1 MRRVLRT
8 VAGPALLLLAAACG
22 GGPQSALDP
31 AGDQAGH
38 LHGLFKLMLW
48 VCGGTY
54 LLMLGFLG
62 WSIWRSLHN
71 QGVGRE
77 ASAAGL
83 DRGLRAGLGLWA
95 GIVVIGLAT
104 LAAASFLVD
113 RALASARAD
122 REAIAIRVTAH
133 QWWWR
138 IEYRNPATG
147 ALIETANELHLPADR
162 TARIELHAA
171 DVIHSFWLPNLGGKL
186 DVIPGRVN
194 LLDITPRRIG
204 WYRGQCAEFCGLQ
217 HALMALD
224 LRVAPEEEFA
234 GWLAAQAAPAAAPD
248 DAMLARGRAVLE
260 GGSCAVCHTVRGT
273 AAAGKAGPDL
283 THVGSRRSIAAG
295 WLPNN
300 RGNLH
305 GWILNPD
312 ALKPGTSMP
321 AAELAPEDA
330 DVLARYLEWLR

>member
-8 VAGPALLLLAAACG
+8 GASPALLLLAAACG
-22 GGPQSALDP
+22 GGPQSVLDP

-38 LHGLFKLMLW
+38 LHALLGLMLW
-48 VCGGTY
+48 VCGGIY
-54 LLMLGFLG
+54 LLVLGFLG
-62 WSIWRSLHN
+62 WSLWRSLRN
-71 QGVGRE
+71 GTEGE
-77 ASAAGL
+77 AAGVSMEH
-83 DRGLRAGLGLWA
+83 GLRAGLGLWA
-95 GIVVIGLAT
+95 AIIVAGLAT
-104 LAAASFLVD
+104 LATASFLVD
-113 RALASARAD
+113 RALAAARAD
-122 REAIAIRVTAH
+122 RDAIAIRVTAH

-138 IEYRNPATG
+138 IEYRDPATG
-147 ALIETANELHLPADR
+147 AFIETANELHMPAGR
-162 TARIELHAA
+162 TTRIELHTA
-171 DVIHSFWLPNLGGKL
+171 DVIHSFWVPNLGGKL

-194 LLDITPRRIG
+194 LLDVTPRRIG

-217 HALMALD
+217 HALMAID

-234 GWLAAQAAPAAAPD
+234 AWLAAQAAPAAAPE
-248 DAMLARGRAVLE
+248 DAVLARGRAVLE
-260 GGSCAVCHTVRGT
+260 GGSCAACHTVRGT

-295 WLPNN
+295 SLPNN

-321 AAELAPEDA
+321 GTELAPGDA
-330 DVLARYLEWLR
+330 DALARYLERLR